1 MTIEKWLFDFAF
13 AHWIRNDYNIVMLS
27 ALYSEPSNLMN
38 MLKIFSSQI
47 WIFIINSIAL
57 ISTLVFVNNQING
70 KCFVNRIQKKFNQ

>member
-1 MTIEKWLFDFAF
+1 MTIEEWLFKFAF

-47 WIFIINSIAL
+47 WLCIINSIAL
-57 ISTLVFVNNQING
+57 ISTLVFVSNKING
-70 KCFVNRIQKKFNQ
+70 KCFVN

>member
-70 KCFVNRIQKKFNQ
+70 KCFVNRIQKKFKQ